1 MALHTLGTSTTTS
14 LQALAGWSQVLLPAD
29 IAAISQSITDD
40 TSFATILSG
49 YGFGADAVLATG
61 STHATATLDTIV
73 STGGAALSSIQVGDL
88 VLGIGITPGTFV
100 LAVSGGGTSV
110 TLSQA
115 AIGNAAG
122 VRVAFVR
129 AGSEN
134 NNGLTGN
141 AGQLILPTGRGVIKV
156 LPGDV
161 VAVDNTGWPILV
173 SGAAIAYAG
182 SQWSF
187 V

>member
-1 MALHTLGTSTTTS
+1 MSLHTIGTNANNS
-14 LQALAGWSQVLLPAD
+14 LNCLAGWSQVLLPAD
-29 IAAISQSITDD
+29 LAAISQSITDD

-49 YGFGADAVLATG
+49 YGFGADAGLATG
-61 STHATATLDTIV
+61 STHATATLDTIA

-88 VLGIGITPGTFV
+88 VLGIGVVPGTYV
-100 LAVSGGGTSV
+100 IAVSGGGTSV

-115 AIGNAAG
+115 ATGNAAG

-141 AGQLILPTGRGVIKV
+141 GGQLILPTGRGVIKV

-161 VAVDNTGWPILV
+161 VAVDNTGWPVLV
-173 SGAAIAYAG
+173 SGAAIAYPG